1 MVFLNHLC
9 IHSLQ
14 HCLICSVDTCQLPSL
29 SRLADNLI
37 LALDA
42 DLPERIQSGTEVK
55 FGCTDGFALTKG
67 GVLTCGDDGIWQG
80 VLPECARRL
89 SFESFYH
96 IHIQSFKHLIH
107 VLILFATLFDKV
119 SMTKR

>member
-1 MVFLNHLC
+1 M
-9 IHSLQ
+9 
-14 HCLICSVDTCQLPSL
+14 ICSADTCKLPSL
-29 SRLADNLI
+29 SRLADHVT

-42 DLPERIQSGTEVK
+42 DLPERIQNGTEVK

-80 VLPECARRL
+80 VLPECACML
-89 SFESFYH
+89 SLGSFELIY
-96 IHIQSFKHLIH
+96 IQSFKHLIH

-119 SMTKR
+119 DIIK